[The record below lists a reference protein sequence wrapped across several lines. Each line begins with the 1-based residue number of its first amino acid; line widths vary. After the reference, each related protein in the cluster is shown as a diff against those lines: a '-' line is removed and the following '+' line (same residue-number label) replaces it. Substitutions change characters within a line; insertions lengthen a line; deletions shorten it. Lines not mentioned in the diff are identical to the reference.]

1 MSEKSA
7 FAGLKREWIIGQHL
21 NKLRGP
27 KGELQGTVLYAR
39 LFATDVCCTLSVP
52 GNDSSHIVAG
62 FMGTGAAVIRKSDKG
77 LEGLIL
83 EKVNGAP
90 LEKRYASHSAACSG
104 ACQSTRLARTEF

>member
-1 MSEKSA
+1 ML
-7 FAGLKREWIIGQHL
+7 AGLKREWIIGQHL

-27 KGELQGTVLYAR
+27 KGELQGTR
-39 LFATDVCCTLSVP
+39 LHPRMPAIAMKCIVSVP
-52 GNDSSHIVAG
+52 GNGSSLAYAG

-90 LEKRYASHSAACSG
+90 LEKRCSSHSAACPG
-104 ACQSTRLARTEF
+104 ACHLANLYMIDV